1 MTMEDKTEYV
11 ELFNKT
17 LLIIYKFFAK
27 IVNDSTGK
35 DANPIQSGFND
46 LSQAFL

>member
-1 MTMEDKTEYV
+1 MTMEDKTKYV

-17 LLIIYKFFAK
+17 LPIIYKFFDK
-27 IVNDSTGK
+27 NINDSTGK
-35 DANPIQSGFND
+35 DVIPTQSGFND